1 MNIGLQSALKH
12 HKLFILNLRVKF
24 FILLHVPF
32 VLSLSAQNGR
42 IFSSDS
48 ELSSSLINA
57 IYQDHKGYVW
67 IATEDG
73 LNKYDGAK
81 FVTYKKNAQDSTSL
95 LNNYVK
101 SIFEDDKNNLYFG
114 FFNGLQI
121 YDHATDSFKQIPLS
135 INEEYT
141 YDAHVTNITQRK
153 TGEILIGTSGRGVFR
168 LQKNGDD
175 FLAENLPNFLPTAF
189 VDHIFQDS
197 KHKLW
202 FITPESGLYV
212 VNPNNTVTPYF
223 QRDSVRASLSAI
235 GEDQEGNIYAASY
248 TQGLFKLNPNR
259 SAFEAIPN
267 TKHLVIHSLYL
278 NSENE
283 MLVGT
288 DGDGLFR
295 FDPDTQTLSPYPI
308 MVSSFDSSKSK
319 VHDIVEDDSGNTWL
333 GLYQKGVVLLPKKI
347 NNFNYIG
354 YESSELDIIGSN
366 CVMAVFKDSEG
377 VLWVGTDGDGLYAIS
392 PENEVI
398 QQYKDQN
405 YLGSKLNTV
414 VSIFE
419 DSRNTI
425 WIGTYLNGLAKIKE
439 NTDQIQFVNNLVDE
453 LGNPVKSI
461 YTIVEDDGENLWLG
475 SMGSGL
481 FKLNLKTNAI
491 TSCNVEIADGPEG
504 PKFFNNKWINNLLLD
519 RSRGILYVAS
529 YDGISQ
535 FDLND
540 QKFITYKNGIRKFDG
555 EIIYTI
561 HTDADDNLW
570 LGTANGLKKTDRDFQ
585 LLAHYTIVDGL
596 PNNTICAIEQDSNG
610 MLWVSTNHGIS
621 EFNPARESFLN
632 YYFNDGLQGNEFSK
646 NASYL
651 YQENQLIFGGMN
663 GITYFNPQTIVD
675 TEKRPEIYII
685 DVYLQNTPVRKGMK
699 SGSYE
704 ILDKAIIE
712 ADTINLAYRDNSFSI
727 EFSSME
733 YRNPNRISYAYSVN
747 DGPWI
752 NLTPGVNT
760 VAFDNLEAG
769 TYNFKLRAKDYDQFS
784 EVRNFTAIIHP
795 LWYLST
801 TAKLIYFLLFVIVT
815 AIVIYELKQRQESRN
830 RLREYQKSKQ
840 INEAKL
846 QFLTNI
852 SHDIRTPLTM
862 VINPLK
868 KLLRNDEDP
877 VRRKSY
883 ETMMRNTDRIYH
895 LANQLLDVRKIDS
908 GQLELHFERVEL
920 VKYIADICAIF
931 EDQIEAK
938 QIQFDFKHQM
948 DELFAWVD
956 PNYFD
961 KIIQNLVA
969 NSLKFVSK
977 GGSIEVLLE
986 TKPHQEQADHP
997 GFFEVSVIDD
1007 GIGIKKGM
1015 EKFVFDRF
1023 YQIKATPH
1031 NLEGTGIGL
1040 NLTRSIAELHH
1051 GTIYAEN
1058 NENGK
1063 GCKFVTRIPLG
1074 DAHLKPHQLYQGE
1087 LKMTAS
1093 EDIVEPLTAHNG
1105 KEISSTGHKI
1115 LVVDDDLEI
1124 RKYIKR
1130 ELAQSFSIDLATNGK
1145 EALSYILKENPDLV
1159 ISDIMMPE
1167 MDGLELCKRIKKN
1180 ININHI
1186 PVILLTAKSTQ
1197 ERNLESLNLGADAY
1211 IPKPFDVAILQKTAL
1226 NLIQNRKLLKNN
1238 YDGSQLQE
1246 DKVKQVELESSDEIL
1261 LKKVMGYINE
1271 NMDNPNLNVEMIA
1284 NAVGISR
1291 VHLYRKLKELT
1302 NQSASDL
1309 MKNVRLKQA
1318 ADLLASKSISVAEV
1332 AYAVGFSNL
1341 STFSTSFK
1349 NLYGIP
1355 PKKYQETH
1363 LKE

>member
-1 MNIGLQSALKH
+1 MNQKIRIYL
-12 HKLFILNLRVKF
+12 LFQLV
-24 FILLHVPF
+24 F
-32 VLSLSAQNGR
+32 VLGSYAQNGR

-57 IYQDHKGYVW
+57 IYQDHKGYIW

-81 FVTYKKNAQDSTSL
+81 FVTYKKNANDSTSL

-101 SIFEDDKNNLYFG
+101 SIFEDRNNNLYFG
-114 FFNGLQI
+114 LFNGLQI
-121 YDHATDSFKQIPLS
+121 YDHATDAFKQIPLS
-135 INEEYT
+135 IGLEYA
-141 YDAHVTNITQRK
+141 YDAHVTSLTQRK
-153 TGEILIGTSGRGVFR
+153 NGEILIGTSGRGVFR
-168 LQKNGDD
+168 LQKQGDD
-175 FLAENLPNFLPTAF
+175 YLAENLPGFLPTAF
-189 VDHIFQDS
+189 VDHIYQDS
-197 KHKLW
+197 RHRLW
-202 FITPESGLYV
+202 FITPETGVFLV
-212 VNPNNTVTPYF
+212 DQNNTVTPLL
-223 QRDSVRASLSAI
+223 QNGKVRATVSTVA
-235 GEDQEGNIYAASY
+235 EGKNGSIYVGTY
-248 TQGLFKLNPNR
+248 TEGLFKYNEKKKV
-259 SAFEAIPN
+259 FESIPN
-267 TKHLVIHSLYL
+267 TQNLVIHSLHL
-278 NSENE
+278 NSEDE

-288 DGDGLFR
+288 DGDGLYK
-295 FDPDTQTLSPYPI
+295 FDPSTQKLEPYPI
-308 MVSSFDSSKSK
+308 IISSFDSSRSK
-319 VHDIVEDDSGNTWL
+319 VHDIVEDNEGNTWL
-333 GLYQKGVVLLPKKI
+333 SLYQKGVVLLPKKE

-354 YESSELDIIGSN
+354 YESSKLDIIGSN
-366 CVMAVFKDSEG
+366 CVMSVFKDSRG
-377 VLWVGTDGDGLYAIS
+377 ILWVGTDGDGLYSIS
-392 PENEVI
+392 PQNEVLKH
-398 QQYKDQN
+398 YKDQN

-414 VSIFE
+414 VSIYE
-419 DSRNTI
+419 DSQNTI
-425 WIGTYLNGLAKIKE
+425 WIGTYLNGLAKIKKNSE
-439 NTDQIQFVNNLVDE
+439 TIDFVTDLMDE
-453 LGNPVKSI
+453 YGNPVKSI
-461 YTIVEDDGENLWLG
+461 YSIVEDSRQNLWLG

-481 FKLNLKTNAI
+481 FKLSLNTNAI
-491 TSCNVEIADGPEG
+491 TACNVQIADAPLG
-504 PKFFNNKWINNLLLD
+504 PKFFNNRWINDLLLSESQD
-519 RSRGILYVAS
+519 ILYVAS
-529 YDGISQ
+529 YDGISRFHLKTEQ
-535 FDLND
+535 FLS
-540 QKFITYKNGIRKFDG
+540 FETGIRRFDG
-555 EIIYTI
+555 EIVYTI
-561 HTDADDNLW
+561 LKDAEAYLW
-570 LGTANGLKKTDRDFQ
+570 IGTANGLKKIDGE
-585 LLAHYTIVDGL
+585 LNGLAHYTIEDGL

-610 MLWVSTNHGIS
+610 MLWVSTNQGIS
-621 EFNPARESFLN
+621 EFNPAKETFLN

-651 YQENQLIFGGMN
+651 YEENQLIFGGIN
-663 GITYFNPQTIVD
+663 GVTYFNPQTILETD
-675 TEKRPEIYII
+675 KKPDIYII
-685 DVYLQNTPVRKGMK
+685 DVYLQNTPIRKGMK

-712 ADTINLAYRDNSFSI
+712 ADTINLAYRDNSFSL

-733 YRNPNRISYAYSVN
+733 YRNPKRISYAYAIN
-747 DGPWI
+747 NGPWI
-752 NLTPGVNT
+752 NLTQGVNT

-784 EVRNFTAIIHP
+784 EIKNFTAIIHP
-795 LWYLST
+795 LWYLSPA
-801 TAKLIYFLLFVIVT
+801 AKLGYFIVFVIII
-815 AIVIYELKQRQESRN
+815 AFVIYQLKQRQESRN
-830 RLREYQKSKQ
+830 RLREYQKSRQ

-862 VINPLK
+862 IINPLK
-868 KLLRNDEDP
+868 KLLHTDEDP
-877 VRRKSY
+877 IRRKSY
-883 ETMMRNTDRIYH
+883 KTMMRNTDRIYH

-908 GQLELHFERVEL
+908 GQLELRFEKVEM
-920 VKYIADICAIF
+920 VSYIAEICAIF

-938 QIQFDFKHQM
+938 AIEFEFKHEM
-948 DELFAWVD
+948 DALFAWVD

-969 NSLKFVSK
+969 NSLKFVKK
-977 GGSIEVLLE
+977 GGKIQVVLE
-986 TKPHQEQADHP
+986 TKPNEEQANHP
-997 GFFEVSVIDD
+997 GFFEVCVIDD

-1015 EKFVFDRF
+1015 ENLVFDRF
-1023 YQIKATPH
+1023 YQVKGTPH
-1031 NLEGTGIGL
+1031 HLEGTGIGL

-1058 NENGK
+1058 NEDGK

-1074 DAHLKPHQLYQGE
+1074 DAHLLPHQLYESE
-1087 LKMTAS
+1087 LKHSGNEPAPQEITRS
-1093 EDIVEPLTAHNG
+1093 EALPE
-1105 KEISSTGHKI
+1105 KEVTQSGTKI

-1130 ELAQSFSIDLATNGK
+1130 ELGDRFKVALAANGK
-1145 EALSYILKENPDLV
+1145 EALAYVLKEAPDLV

-1167 MDGLELCKRIKKN
+1167 MDGLELCRRIKKN

-1261 LKKVMGYINE
+1261 LKKVMGYIND
-1271 NMDNPNLNVEMIA
+1271 NLDNPNLNVEMIA

-1309 MKNVRLKQA
+1309 MKNIRLKQA
-1318 ADLLASKSISVAEV
+1318 ADLLAAKSISVAEV

>member
-1 MNIGLQSALKH
+1 M
-12 HKLFILNLRVKF
+12 NLRLKF
-24 FILLHVPF
+24 FILLHLLF
-32 VLSLSAQNGR
+32 VLSVSAQNGR

-57 IYQDHKGYVW
+57 IYQDHKGYIW

-175 FLAENLPNFLPTAF
+175 FLAENLPEFLPTAF
-189 VDHIFQDS
+189 VDHIYQDS
-197 KHKLW
+197 KHNLW
-202 FITPESGLYV
+202 FITPETGLFL
-212 VNPNNTVTPYF
+212 VNQKNEITPFFQEGNT
-223 QRDSVRASLSAI
+223 RASLSAI
-235 GEDQEGNIYAASY
+235 GEDEAGNIYAASY
-248 TQGLFKLNPNR
+248 TQGLFKFNSND
-259 SAFEAIPN
+259 SVFESIPN
-267 TKHLVIHSLYL
+267 TKHLVIHSLFL

-295 FDPDTQTLSPYPI
+295 FDPSTQTLSPYPI

-366 CVMAVFKDSEG
+366 CVMSVFKDSKDI
-377 VLWVGTDGDGLYAIS
+377 LWVGTDGDGLYAIS
-392 PENEVI
+392 PENKVI
-398 QQYKDQN
+398 RHYKDQN

-425 WIGTYLNGLAKIKE
+425 WVGTYLNGLAKLE
-439 NTDQIQFVNNLVDE
+439 EDASQIQFISNLVDE

-461 YTIVEDDGENLWLG
+461 YTIVEDDRSNLWLG

-481 FKLNLKTNAI
+481 FKLNLETNAI
-491 TSCNVEIADGPEG
+491 TACNVEIADGPEG

-519 RSRGILYVAS
+519 RSRRLLYVAS
-529 YDGISQ
+529 YDGISK
-535 FDLND
+535 FDLED
-540 QKFITYKNGIRKFDG
+540 QKFISYTNGIRKFDG

-561 HTDADDNLW
+561 HSDTEDNLW
-570 LGTANGLKKTDRDFQ
+570 LGTANGLKKTDRVFK
-585 LLAHYTIVDGL
+585 LLAHYTIEDGL
-596 PNNTICAIEQDSNG
+596 PNNTICAIEQDSNQ

-621 EFNPARESFLN
+621 EFNPDKESFLN

-651 YQENQLIFGGMN
+651 HQENQLIFGGMN
-663 GITYFNPQTIVD
+663 GVTYFNPQTILD
-675 TEKRPEIYII
+675 TEKQPEIYII

-704 ILDKAIIE
+704 ILNKAIIE
-712 ADTINLAYRDNSFSI
+712 ADTINLSYQDNSFSL

-733 YRNPNRISYAYSVN
+733 YRNPNRISYAYSIN

-752 NLTPGVNT
+752 NLSSGVNT

-769 TYNFKLRAKDYDQFS
+769 TYDFKLRAKDYDQFS

-795 LWYLST
+795 LWYLSA
-801 TAKLIYFLLFVIVT
+801 TAKLIYFLLFLIVT
-815 AIVIYELKQRQESRN
+815 AIVIYELKQRQKSRN

-868 KLLRNDEDP
+868 KLLKNDADP

-908 GQLELHFERVEL
+908 GQLELHFERIEL
-920 VKYIADICAIF
+920 VKYITDICAIF

-938 QIQFDFKHQM
+938 EIQFEFKHQM
-948 DELFAWVD
+948 DKLIAWVD

-977 GGSIEVLLE
+977 GGSIKVVLDTISDLQN
-986 TKPHQEQADHP
+986 PDNP
-997 GFFEVSVIDD
+997 GFFEVSVIDN

-1023 YQIKATPH
+1023 YQIKGTPH
-1031 NLEGTGIGL
+1031 HLEGTGIGL

-1058 NENGK
+1058 NENDK

-1074 DAHLKPHQLYQGE
+1074 NAHLRPHQLYQSE
-1087 LKMTAS
+1087 LKQETEKEAPALTNYES
-1093 EDIVEPLTAHNG
+1093 EALE
-1105 KEISSTGHKI
+1105 KEVSHTGNKI

-1124 RKYIKR
+1124 RKYIKK
-1130 ELAQSFSIDLATNGK
+1130 ELSDQFRIALAVNGK
-1145 EALSYILKENPDLV
+1145 EALAYILQEAPDLV

-1246 DKVKQVELESSDEIL
+1246 DKVKQVKLESSDEIL
-1261 LKKVMGYINE
+1261 LKKVMGYIND
-1271 NMDNPNLNVEMIA
+1271 NLDNPNLNVEMIA

-1309 MKNVRLKQA
+1309 MKNIRLKQA
-1318 ADLLASKSISVAEV
+1318 ADLLSSKSISVAEV

-1363 LKE
+1363 LKEQD

>member
-1 MNIGLQSALKH
+1 MNYKH
-12 HKLFILNLRVKF
+12 KIFLFYYLIF
-24 FILLHVPF
+24 TWGFY
-32 VLSLSAQNGR
+32 AQNGR

-57 IYQDHKGYVW
+57 IYQDHKGYIW

-73 LNKYDGAK
+73 LNKYDGVK
-81 FVTYKKNAQDSTSL
+81 FVTYKKNARDSTSL

-101 SIFEDDKNNLYFG
+101 SIFEDRAKNLYFG

-121 YDHATDSFKQIPLS
+121 YDHATDSFKQIPIS
-135 INEEYT
+135 IDEEYT
-141 YDAHVTNITQRK
+141 YDAHVTDILERK
-153 TGEILIGTSGRGVFR
+153 TGEILIATSGRGVFKI
-168 LQKNGDD
+168 QKQGDH

-189 VDHIFQDS
+189 VDHIYQDS
-197 KHKLW
+197 KHRLW
-202 FITPESGLYV
+202 FITPESGLFM
-212 VNPNNTVTPYF
+212 VNPRNKVSPFF
-223 QRDSVRASLSAI
+223 QNDDVRASLSAI
-235 GEDQEGNIYAASY
+235 CENKDGTIYAASY
-248 TQGLFKLNPNR
+248 TKGLFKFNNQDSVFVP
-259 SAFEAIPN
+259 IPN
-267 TKHLVIHSLYL
+267 TKHLIIHNLFL

-295 FDPDTQTLSPYPI
+295 FDSETQSLSPYPI

-319 VHDIVEDDSGNTWL
+319 VHEIVEDESGNTWL

-354 YESSELDIIGSN
+354 YESNTLDIIGSN
-366 CVMAVFKDSEG
+366 CVMSVYKDSKG
-377 VLWVGTDGDGLYAIS
+377 ILWVGTDGDGLYSIS
-392 PENEVI
+392 PNNEVVRH
-398 QQYKDQN
+398 YKDEN

-419 DSRNTI
+419 DSNNTI
-425 WIGTYLNGLAKIKE
+425 WIGTYLNGLAKIEE
-439 NTDQIQFVNNLVDE
+439 NSKRIEFVKDLVDE
-453 LGNPVKSI
+453 QSNPVKSI
-461 YTIVEDDGENLWLG
+461 YTIIEDDFKNLWLG

-481 FKLNLKTNAI
+481 YKLNLKTNVI
-491 TSCNVEIADGPEG
+491 TSCNVQIEDRPEG

-519 RSRGILYVAS
+519 SERNHLYVAS
-529 YDGISQ
+529 YDGISK
-535 FDLND
+535 FDLLT
-540 QKFITYKNGIRKFDG
+540 QRFISHKTGIRKFDG

-561 HTDADDNLW
+561 HKDAENNLW
-570 LGTANGLKKTDRDFQ
+570 LGTANGLKKTDREFK
-585 LLAHYTIVDGL
+585 LIAHYTIEDGL
-596 PNNTICAIEQDSNG
+596 PNNTICAIEQDSNK
-610 MLWVSTNHGIS
+610 MLWITTNHGIS
-621 EFNPARESFLN
+621 EFSPVKETFLN

-651 YQENQLIFGGMN
+651 YRENELFFGGMN
-663 GITYFNPQTIVD
+663 GITYFNPQTIVQTD
-675 TEKRPEIYII
+675 KKPDVYII
-685 DVYLQNTPVRKGMK
+685 DVYLQNTPIYKGMK
-699 SGSYE
+699 SRSYQ

-712 ADTINLAYRDNSFSI
+712 ADTINLSYQDNSFSL

-733 YRNPNRISYAYSVN
+733 YRNPNRISYSYSIN
-747 DGPWI
+747 DGSWI
-752 NLTPGVNT
+752 NLTSGVNK

-769 TYNFKLRAKDYDQFS
+769 TYNFKIRAKDFDQFS
-784 EVRNFTAIIHP
+784 EVKIFTAIIHP
-795 LWYLST
+795 LWYLSP
-801 TAKLIYFLLFVIVT
+801 TAKLIYFLLFSILI
-815 AIVIYELKQRQESRN
+815 AFIIYQLKQRQKSRN
-830 RLREYQKSKQ
+830 RLREYQKSRQ

-862 VINPLK
+862 IINPLK
-868 KLLRNDEDP
+868 KLLNNDDDP
-877 VRRKSY
+877 IRRKSY
-883 ETMMRNTDRIYH
+883 KTMMRNTDRIYH

-908 GQLELHFERVEL
+908 GQLELRFEKVEM
-920 VKYIADICAIF
+920 VSYISEICAIF

-938 QIQFDFKHQM
+938 AIQFEFTHEM
-948 DELFAWVD
+948 DALFAWVD

-969 NSLKFVSK
+969 NSLKFVKK
-977 GGSIEVLLE
+977 GGKIQVVLE
-986 TKPHQEQADHP
+986 TKANEEQANQPD
-997 GFFEVSVIDD
+997 FFEVCVIDD

-1015 EKFVFDRF
+1015 ENLVFDRF
-1023 YQIKATPH
+1023 YQVKGTPH
-1031 NLEGTGIGL
+1031 HLEGTGIGL
-1040 NLTRSIAELHH
+1040 NLTRSIAELHQ

-1058 NENGK
+1058 NEDGK
-1063 GCKFVTRIPLG
+1063 GCKFITRIPLG
-1074 DAHLKPHQLYQGE
+1074 DAHLLSHQSYESELTHSEVKPALEKTSPEEFQ
-1087 LKMTAS
+1087 
-1093 EDIVEPLTAHNG
+1093 I
-1105 KEISSTGHKI
+1105 KEVTQTGSKI

-1124 RKYIKR
+1124 RKYIKK
-1130 ELAQSFSIDLATNGK
+1130 ELGDRFKVTLAANGK
-1145 EALSYILKENPDLV
+1145 EALNTILKEAPDLV

-1167 MDGLELCKRIKKN
+1167 MDGLELCRRIKKN

-1211 IPKPFDVAILQKTAL
+1211 LPKPFDVAILQKTAL

-1309 MKNVRLKQA
+1309 IKNIRLKQA
-1318 ADLLASKSISVAEV
+1318 SDLLASKSISVAEV

-1349 NLYGIP
+1349 SLYGIP